1 MTEITRPLRPR
12 AAADAPALR
21 ELDPVLARVY
31 AARGVRDPAELD
43 YGLAN
48 LVPVSSLENIEAAV
62 ELLLRHRDGRIVV
75 VGDFDADGAT
85 STAVM
90 LRCLRAFGFCDV
102 GYVVPNRFDYGYGLS
117 TELVEVIAPREPS
130 LIVTVDNGVSSI
142 DGVSAA
148 RTRGIDV
155 LVTDHHLPGERLPE
169 ANVMLNPN
177 VGNDGFGAKSLAGVG
192 VAFYLMAALGRT
204 LSKSGDTQSS
214 KVPATY
220 LDLVALGT
228 IADVVPLDRNNRIL
242 VEQGLKRI
250 RAGKCVAGITALMRA
265 GRRSSNR
272 VTSSD
277 LAFAVGPRLNAAGRL
292 EDMSVGIECL
302 LTDEAALA
310 GDYAERLDQINA
322 ERRNIEATMREE
334 ALSSVDRIDAAR
346 LPACVSLFDPGWH
359 VGVVGLVAARVK
371 ERYHRPV
378 FAFACDKDNELKGSG
393 RSVSGVHLRDLL
405 EAVDS
410 ANPGLLIKYGGH
422 AMAAGLS
429 LKTEDFE
436 QFRDSAARVMAKRY
450 PTLDMSGAI
459 VTDGVLPGEKLNREF
474 AQVLRVS
481 GPWGAG
487 FPEPTFQGDFQVVD
501 QRVVGENHL
510 KLRVTP
516 SGQRDAIDAIAFNQH
531 YPGLRRD
538 VRMAYRLD
546 INEFR
551 GIESAQLIVEQITE
565 I

>member
-1 MTEITRPLRPR
+1 MSENTRPLRR
-12 AAADAPALR
+12 REATQAPALG

-43 YGLAN
+43 YGLGN

-90 LRCLRAFGFCDV
+90 LRCLQAFGFGDV

-117 TELVEVIAPREPS
+117 TKLVEVIAPREPD
-130 LIVTVDNGVSSI
+130 LIVTVDNGVSSV
-142 DGVSAA
+142 DGVAAA
-148 RTRGIDV
+148 RDLGIDV
-155 LVTDHHLPGERLPE
+155 LVTDHHLPGLRLPE
-169 ANVMLNPN
+169 VSVMLNPN
-177 VGNDGFGAKSLAGVG
+177 VGNDGFAAKSLAGVG

-204 LSKSGDTQSS
+204 LAQSGHSDASR
-214 KVPATY
+214 VPAKY

-228 IADVVPLDRNNRIL
+228 VADVVPLDHNNRIL
-242 VEQGLKRI
+242 VEQGLMRI
-250 RAGKCVAGITALMRA
+250 RASRCVAGIGALMQV
-265 GRRSSNR
+265 GRRTPAKM
-272 VTSSD
+272 TSSD

-292 EDMSVGIECL
+292 EDMSLGIECL
-302 LTDEAALA
+302 LTDDSSLA
-310 GDYAERLDQINA
+310 TGYAERLDQINA
-322 ERRNIEATMREE
+322 ERRNIEAAMREE
-334 ALSSVDRIDAAR
+334 ALQSVDRMDAAR
-346 LPACVSLFDPGWH
+346 LPPCVSLFDPGWH

-378 FAFACDKDNELKGSG
+378 FAFACDNDDELKGSG

-429 LKTEDFE
+429 LRADDFE
-436 QFRDSAARVMAKRY
+436 RFRQSAAGVMAKRY
-450 PTLDMSGAI
+450 PRLDMSGAI

-474 AQVLRVS
+474 AQVLRVA

-487 FPEPTFQGDFQVVD
+487 FPEPMFQGDFRVVD

-546 INEFR
+546 VNEYR

>member
-1 MTEITRPLRPR
+1 MSEQRRPLRPR
-12 AAADAPALR
+12 TVSEAPGLA

-31 AARGVRDPAELD
+31 AARGVRDTAELD

-48 LVPVSSLENIEAAV
+48 LVPVSSLENVDAAV
-62 ELLLRHRDGRIVV
+62 ELLLRHRGGRIIV

-85 STAVM
+85 STALV
-90 LRCLRAFGFCDV
+90 LRCLRSFGFHDV
-102 GYVVPNRFDYGYGLS
+102 SYLVPNRFDYGYGLT
-117 TELVEVIAPREPS
+117 TELVDVIAPREPD

-142 DGVSAA
+142 AGVAAA
-148 RTRGIDV
+148 RDLGIDV
-155 LVTDHHLPGERLPE
+155 LVTDHHLPGMRLPD
-169 ANVMLNPN
+169 ASVMLNPN
-177 VGNDGFGAKSLAGVG
+177 VGNDDFSGKSLAGVG
-192 VAFYLMAALGRT
+192 VAFYLMAALGRALT
-204 LSKSGDTQSS
+204 RSGNEEAFR
-214 KVPATY
+214 VPAKY

-228 IADVVPLDRNNRIL
+228 VADVVPLDRNNRIL
-242 VEQGLKRI
+242 VEQGLQRI
-250 RAGKCVAGITALMRA
+250 RAGRCVAGITALMQV
-265 GRRSSNR
+265 GRRSLSK

-292 EDMSVGIECL
+292 EDMSLGIECL
-302 LTDEAALA
+302 LTDDPSLAAR
-310 GDYAERLDQINA
+310 DAERLDQINA
-322 ERRNIEATMREE
+322 ERRHIEAEMRDD
-334 ALSSVDRIDAAR
+334 ALRSIDRMDAAG
-346 LPACVSLFDPGWH
+346 LPPCVSLFDAGWH

-378 FAFACDKDNELKGSG
+378 FAFACDKDDELKGSG
-393 RSVSGVHLRDLL
+393 RSVAGVHLRDLL

-429 LKTEDFE
+429 LRTDDFE
-436 QFRDSAARVMAKRY
+436 RFRQCAASVMAARH
-450 PTLDMSGAI
+450 PQLDVSGAI

-474 AQVLRVS
+474 AEVLRIA

-487 FPEPTFQGDFQVVD
+487 FPEPTFHGDFRIVD

-516 SGQRDAIDAIAFNQH
+516 AGRREAVDAIAFNQH

-546 INEFR
+546 LNEYR
-551 GIESAQLIVEQITE
+551 GIENAQLIVEQITE